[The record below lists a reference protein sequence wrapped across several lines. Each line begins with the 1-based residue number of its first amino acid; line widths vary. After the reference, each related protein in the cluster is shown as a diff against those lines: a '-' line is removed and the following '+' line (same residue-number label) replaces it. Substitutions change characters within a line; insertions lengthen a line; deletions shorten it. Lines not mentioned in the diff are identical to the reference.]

1 MHVEDFI
8 ESVLA
13 QNAAIQQ
20 ATGGRMFAFTTEQG
34 THTYPFIWWQTI
46 TSEPIAKDLKTVG
59 EAWRDEVQV
68 DVFAGS
74 VSAASKL
81 ADTVRQAFN
90 NATLPDGILSSE
102 ADQITPSY
110 CDEDESIHYA
120 VRVFVNHK
128 IEI

>member
-1 MHVEDFI
+1 MQVEDFI

-13 QNAAIQQ
+13 QDAAIQQ
-20 ATGGRMFAFTTEQG
+20 ATGGRVFAFTTTQG

-46 TSEPIAKDLKTVG
+46 TSEPIAEDLKTVG

-74 VSAASKL
+74 VAAASKL
-81 ADTVRQAFN
+81 ADIVRQAFN
-90 NATLPDGILSSE
+90 NAALPDTTLSIE
-102 ADQITPSY
+102 ANQIPPSY

-128 IEI
+128 ITL